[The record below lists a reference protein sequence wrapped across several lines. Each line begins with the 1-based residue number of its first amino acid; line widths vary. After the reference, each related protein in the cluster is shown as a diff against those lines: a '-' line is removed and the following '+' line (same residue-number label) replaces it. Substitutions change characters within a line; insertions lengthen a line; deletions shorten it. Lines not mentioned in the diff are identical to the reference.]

1 MAQPLRRTAGEE
13 PSATANPYVEWAW
26 GRGRPYYFRPGLQ
39 PGPERQQRMT
49 LLLQL
54 KGITARDFVE
64 GRQFVDT
71 DTDRLEWQS
80 SFRPL
85 FIDLS
90 PEPKPDEV
98 SWVFGVVT
106 ERVSNIIMSDKARR
120 FVQSVILGRP
130 LDTQSLP
137 PRRGETDRR
146 KPDTPRRAARRQL
159 DKPSAVVMGVIDDGI
174 CFANERFRNRYG
186 TRVEQWWLMDGPTN
200 NALGGHVLDK
210 NAIDVFLGQFTDA
223 NGVLN
228 EDLFY
233 RSAELIDFRQPNH
246 KSAAWQAS
254 HGTHVMDLACGFD
267 PAADHDDRP
276 IVCVQLPTRVTAD
289 VDNGSLLPFFAAAVD
304 FIVSSALQI
313 AADRHVPPLPVVIN
327 FSYGRYEGPHDGT
340 HPIELFIDWLVAL
353 CEPFF
358 DLRVVLP
365 AGNSFLS
372 RTHARFSFQKSLAE
386 TQTVPWRV
394 LPDSR
399 AESYVE
405 IWLPPSTAGGG
416 RFSVTL
422 TTPTNQAFS
431 IDETQTL
438 VFLPFGL
445 LAYPNLSTTRRVFV
459 IILAPTADFNPAA
472 ILAPVGTYGIAIT
485 RTSGFNVVDL
495 VDAWVARDETL
506 PGYPQAGRQSFFD
519 DPLYQRFDYAGRD
532 LETDD
537 TSTSVVQRRGTI
549 NSIATGDRTIVMG
562 GYLRKEMVPAKYSA
576 AATLPPPPRW
586 PDAATPSDDS
596 RVHQGVLAAGSRS
609 NSVFAMEGTSVAAP
623 QIARM
628 VADDL
633 AAGGPGDRAR
643 VQYWATQAEL
653 GYPPGTP
660 PTPAGERGGSGR
672 IPTTPVVPLNRYQW
686 P

>member
-1 MAQPLRRTAGEE
+1 MARRPRRTEGEE
-13 PSATANPYVEWAW
+13 RPPTINPYVDWAW
-26 GRGRPYYFRPGLQ
+26 GPGRPYYFRPGLQ
-39 PGPERQQRMT
+39 PEREQRMT

-54 KGITARDFVE
+54 KGITAQDFIE
-64 GRQFVDT
+64 GGSVIDG
-71 DTDRLEWQS
+71 DSDRVEWQS
-80 SFRPL
+80 SFREL
-85 FIDLS
+85 FAGLR

-98 SWVFGVVT
+98 SWVLGMVT
-106 ERVSNIIMSDKARR
+106 ERVSDIIASEKARR

-130 LDTQSLP
+130 LGTQSLP
-137 PRRGETDRR
+137 PRPRETERR
-146 KPDTPRRAARRQL
+146 KPVTPRRAARRQY
-159 DKPSAVVMGVIDDGI
+159 DKPPAVVVGVVDDGI

-200 NALGGHVLDK
+200 NPLGGHVLDK
-210 NAIDVFLGQFTDA
+210 AAIDLFLGQCTNA
-223 NGVLN
+223 NGALN

-233 RSAELIDFRQPNH
+233 RLVQLIDFRQPNH

-267 PAADHDDRP
+267 PAVDCDDRP
-276 IVCVQLPTRVTAD
+276 IVCVQLPTRVTAE
-289 VDNGSLLPFFAAAVD
+289 VDNGHLLPYFVAAAD

-313 AADRHVPPLPVVIN
+313 AADRNVPPLPVVIN

-353 CEPFF
+353 CAPFF
-358 DLRVVLP
+358 DLRVILP

-372 RTHARFSFQKSLAE
+372 RTHAQFSFQSALAE
-386 TQTVPWRV
+386 TQTVPWRI
-394 LPDSR
+394 LPDDR
-399 AESYVE
+399 TESFVE
-405 IWLPPSTAGGG
+405 IWLPPSTVGGG
-416 RFSVTL
+416 SFSVTL

-431 IDETQTL
+431 INETQTL

-445 LAYPNLSTTRRVFV
+445 LAYLNLSTTRRVFFV
-459 IILAPTADFNPAA
+459 ILAPTSDFNPAA
-472 ILAPVGTYGIAIT
+472 TLAPGGTYSIAIA
-485 RTSGFNVVDL
+485 RTSNSTVVE
-495 VDAWVARDETL
+495 VVHAWVARDETL
-506 PGYPQAGRQSFFD
+506 PGYPQAGRQSFFN
-519 DPLYQRFDYAGRD
+519 DPAYQRFDYAGGD

-537 TSTSVVQRRGTI
+537 TATSVVKRRGTI

-562 GYLRKEMVPAKYSA
+562 GYLRKEMVMAKYSA
-576 AATLPPPPRW
+576 AATRQPPPRW

-609 NSVFAMEGTSVAAP
+609 NSVFAMAGTSVAAP

-633 AAGGPGDRAR
+633 AAGQPGDRAR

-653 GYPPGTP
+653 GYPAGTP
-660 PTPAGERGGSGR
+660 PTPASERVGSGR
-672 IPTTPVVPLNRYQW
+672 IPTIPIVPLNRYEW